1 MGSRGSA
8 CYPAKFTLTMSGV
21 LLKDGITKLR
31 KEGGESYSGGVK
43 NLLKGVFIAFDG
55 NQDS

>member
-8 CYPAKFTLTMSGV
+8 RYPAKFTLTMGLV

-31 KEGGESYSGGVK
+31 KEGEGSVIEVECRTY
-43 NLLKGVFIAFDG
+43 
-55 NQDS
+55 